1 MDNLTDM
8 PDKDDVTQRAQPQR
22 TIDTKRKERIRREYN
37 GRRSNHKGN
46 GQETS
51 QENEELDSTWER

>member
-1 MDNLTDM
+1 MGL
-8 PDKDDVTQRAQPQR
+8 PKRAQPQR
-22 TIDTKRKERIRREYN
+22 TMDTKRTERIMREYN
-37 GRRSNHKGN
+37 GRRSNHRGN